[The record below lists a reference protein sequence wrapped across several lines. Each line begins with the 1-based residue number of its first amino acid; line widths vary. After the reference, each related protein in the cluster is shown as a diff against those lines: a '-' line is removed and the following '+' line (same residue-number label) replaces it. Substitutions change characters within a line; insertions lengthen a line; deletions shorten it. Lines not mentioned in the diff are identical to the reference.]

1 MPVPCFSIDVILD
14 ITARIMGMEHMP
26 IEPTRA
32 AEMYSPTII
41 KSLIYIYTH
50 THTYNEQYEFNNR
63 WKLFSNMSICGT
75 AYCL

>member
-1 MPVPCFSIDVILD
+1 MPVPCFSIGVILD

-41 KSLIYIYTH
+41 KLYIYCMCVCVS
-50 THTYNEQYEFNNR
+50 YMYVNLV
-63 WKLFSNMSICGT
+63 LFPNLIPF
-75 AYCL
+75 

>member
-1 MPVPCFSIDVILD
+1 MHLPCFSIGVILD

-41 KSLIYIYTH
+41 KLYIYIVCVCVCH
-50 THTYNEQYEFNNR
+50 TC
-63 WKLFSNMSICGT
+63 M
-75 AYCL
+75 

>member
-1 MPVPCFSIDVILD
+1 MPLPCFSIGVILD

-41 KSLIYIYTH
+41 KLYIYCMCVCVIH
-50 THTYNEQYEFNNR
+50 VCKSGSFPELNSFLSLLE
-63 WKLFSNMSICGT
+63 
-75 AYCL
+75 

>member
-1 MPVPCFSIDVILD
+1 MPLPCFSIGVILD

-41 KSLIYIYTH
+41 KLYIYCMCVCVS
-50 THTYNEQYEFNNR
+50 YMYVNLV
-63 WKLFSNMSICGT
+63 LFPNLIPF
-75 AYCL
+75 

>member
-41 KSLIYIYTH
+41 KLYIYCMCVCVS
-50 THTYNEQYEFNNR
+50 YMYVNLV
-63 WKLFSNMSICGT
+63 LFPNLIPF
-75 AYCL
+75 

>member
-1 MPVPCFSIDVILD
+1 MPLPCFSIDVILD

-41 KSLIYIYTH
+41 KLYIYCMCVCVCVIH
-50 THTYNEQYEFNNR
+50 VCKSGSFPNLIPF
-63 WKLFSNMSICGT
+63 
-75 AYCL
+75 

>member
-1 MPVPCFSIDVILD
+1 MPLPCFSIGVILD

-41 KSLIYIYTH
+41 KLYIYCMCVCVCVS
-50 THTYNEQYEFNNR
+50 YMYVNLV
-63 WKLFSNMSICGT
+63 LFPNLIPF
-75 AYCL
+75 

>member
-1 MPVPCFSIDVILD
+1 MPLPCFSIGVILD

-41 KSLIYIYTH
+41 KLYIYIVCVCVCVIH
-50 THTYNEQYEFNNR
+50 VCKSGSFPELNSFLSLLE
-63 WKLFSNMSICGT
+63 
-75 AYCL
+75 